1 MRAERLDAEETR
13 EFFDKELTGFS
24 IDSRTV
30 AEGELFFALS
40 PEDYRRHFFT
50 ATSFDDAHRFI
61 PDALARGA
69 AAVVARRARVAEDAQ
84 LQAYR
89 GRLLLVDD

>member
-1 MRAERLDAEETR
+1 MRAGRPEAEETR

-50 ATSFDDAHRFI
+50 ATVFDDAHRFI
-61 PDALARGA
+61 PVAFERGA
-69 AAVVARRARVAEDAQ
+69 AGAHIEAGQTVRVEF
-84 LQAYR
+84 
-89 GRLLLVDD
+89 GRSD